1 MIKHCARCGKEFE
14 IIDSSRN
21 SQKYCSR
28 DCYNAVSREKDK
40 ERKLKL
46 KKAQNKINP
55 PKPTERKRC
64 KRYSCLYH
72 PRKEAPNGCD
82 YTLITGK
89 LRGGEPGQG
98 CTCYKRGSAK
108 ERQRMQ
114 IENAKNGYWG
124 W

>member
-28 DCYNAVSREKDK
+28 ECYRIVQLEKDK
-40 ERKLKL
+40 ERKLRL
-46 KKAQNKINP
+46 KKTQNKINP
-55 PKPTERKRC
+55 PKPTELKRC

-89 LRGGEPGQG
+89 LRGCPAGQD
-98 CTCYKRGSAK
+98 CNCYKRGTAK
-108 ERQRMQ
+108 QRKQLQ
-114 IENAKNGYWG
+114 IENAKKNFYG

>member
-1 MIKHCARCGKEFE
+1 MIKHCAHCGKEFE
-14 IIDSSRN
+14 IIDASRN

-28 DCYNAVSREKDK
+28 DCYNEVAK
-40 ERKLKL
+40 ER
-46 KKAQNKINP
+46 NKIYRELKRDM
-55 PKPTERKRC
+55 KPAERKSTKDDGKRC

-89 LRGGEPGQG
+89 LRGCPAGEG
-98 CTCYKRGSAK
+98 CNCYKRGTAK
-108 ERQRMQ
+108 QRKQLQ
-114 IENAKNGYWG
+114 IENAKKNFYG